1 MTLYAYIRVSART
14 QNEQRQINAIK
25 DKYPMILDSNI
36 IVEKASGKNFLDRKL
51 YQELKARLQPNDL
64 LIIHSLDRLGRDFTG
79 TAKEWEEITS
89 KGIDIDVIDMP
100 ILNTQNNKA
109 GLTGELITKLIVQ
122 ILSYVGNIEREF
134 NQERRQGGIDNWKKT
149 GKTKTGRAY
158 GRPKKDKTEVPAKF
172 IKYLEQGFRPS
183 EIQKLCNISKP
194 TFYRWRNI
202 IQQP

>member
-134 NQERRQGGIDNWKKT
+134 NQERRQGGIENWKKT

-158 GRPKKDKTEVPAKF
+158 GRPKKNKKEIPSKF
-172 IKYLEQGFRPS
+172 IEYYKKGYKAV
-183 EIQKLCNISKP
+183 EIQRLCSISKP
-194 TFYRWRNI
+194 TYYRWLEMLR
-202 IQQP
+202 